1 MSKMNFAIALR
12 MTTDQFKRG
21 ADVVKKSL
29 MQLQYQVLGMA
40 SALGLGTI
48 GLKNMVSRFVDVARE
63 TTRARVALRN
73 ISGDAQGFSKN
84 MDFLVKTSNRWGQE
98 LNGMTS
104 EFAKFSAAASSAGI
118 SVQDQHT
125 IFESFTRSI
134 TAFGMSSEDAHL
146 AYLALS
152 QMMSKGKISSEELR
166 RQLGERMPVAMEAM
180 ARAVGVTIQELDG
193 LLKAGKLI
201 SKDVML
207 PFVKEMEK
215 MLPEVNVDNIET
227 SVNRLKN
234 TFTQLTQDL
243 KIGEYF
249 KKIVDRANSML
260 GNIQTSFMR
269 VVAVIVAAFTSG
281 KIAKAYSSLTQ
292 KVVTENQKVLANKV
306 QTEQQLELAT
316 AKRVAAEKRYNE
328 ISALYSK
335 ATNEQKIQ
343 YYAKLT
349 AAESAMNKWR
359 LKEQAGLKAVQEA
372 NAAQM
377 VTRWSVAFNSLKK
390 VAISAI
396 ATIRT
401 AFSTILPMAVIG
413 LITNFVMKLV
423 EARKEAK
430 EIKNIFSEYRKEA
443 ESLSTPQEVMMLE
456 TSLSILK
463 QKKHTGRDKQGS
475 IIIKFSFGC

>member
-21 ADVVKKSL
+21 ADVVRKNIR
-29 MQLQYQVLGMA
+29 MLQYQVLGMA
-40 SALGLGTI
+40 SALGLGGI
-48 GLKNMVSRFVDVARE
+48 GLSNMVSRFIEVARE

-146 AYLALS
+146 SYLALS

-166 RQLGERMPVAMEAM
+166 RQLGERMPVAMDAM

-215 MLPEVNVDNIET
+215 MLPEVNTDNIET
-227 SVNRLKN
+227 SVNL
-234 TFTQLTQDL
+234 L
-243 KIGEYF
+243 
-249 KKIVDRANSML
+249 IVPYWN
-260 GNIQTSFMR
+260 
-269 VVAVIVAAFTSG
+269 
-281 KIAKAYSSLTQ
+281 
-292 KVVTENQKVLANKV
+292 
-306 QTEQQLELAT
+306 
-316 AKRVAAEKRYNE
+316 
-328 ISALYSK
+328 
-335 ATNEQKIQ
+335 
-343 YYAKLT
+343 
-349 AAESAMNKWR
+349 
-359 LKEQAGLKAVQEA
+359 
-372 NAAQM
+372 
-377 VTRWSVAFNSLKK
+377 
-390 VAISAI
+390 
-396 ATIRT
+396 
-401 AFSTILPMAVIG
+401 
-413 LITNFVMKLV
+413 
-423 EARKEAK
+423 
-430 EIKNIFSEYRKEA
+430 
-443 ESLSTPQEVMMLE
+443 
-456 TSLSILK
+456 
-463 QKKHTGRDKQGS
+463 
-475 IIIKFSFGC
+475 